1 MKKPMRVLTLTAL
14 VALLLCGLP
23 ASSQDVD
30 GARPEFGLASWYGYP
45 FHGRTTASGEIYDM
59 ELISAAHRTLPLDSW
74 VRVTN
79 LVNHKSIEV
88 RITDRG
94 PFIDGRV
101 IDLSK
106 AAARAIDILDCGIA
120 QVRIDP
126 VTEPIEER
134 VPLRLARAVGRFA
147 VQVGAF
153 RLQANAEKLR
163 ARLERTRQF
172 VRIVERP
179 GDPTIWRVLVGSETT
194 RANAEEL
201 AEALSGFVVEDSDQI
216 ASAATDVAALPGN
229 D

>member
-1 MKKPMRVLTLTAL
+1 MEGTRT
-14 VALLLCGLP
+14 
-23 ASSQDVD
+23 Q
-30 GARPEFGLASWYGYP
+30 FGVASWYGYP
-45 FHGRTTASGEIYDM
+45 FQGRATASGEIYDM
-59 ELISAAHRTLPLDSW
+59 ELITAAHRTLPLDSW

-106 AAARAIDILDCGIA
+106 AAARAIDILYCGTV

-126 VTEPIEER
+126 LTAPVTAPIEPR
-134 VPLRLARAVGRFA
+134 RAMRFADAIGRFA

-153 RLQANAEKLR
+153 RQKENAERLKAKL
-163 ARLERTRQF
+163 EQSGEF

-179 GDPTIWRVLVGSETT
+179 GEPAVWRVLVGSETT
-194 RANAEEL
+194 RAG
-201 AEALSGFVVEDSDQI
+201 AEALAATLAGFVVTLADELPKV
-216 ASAATDVAALPGN
+216 ATDAAGQPGS